1 MRQPMACFSR
11 AESARTEI
19 AFGLR
24 FSRAFA
30 WLFIWG
36 LALTGPAR
44 CDDLWVARS
53 RAVRAAVDKVAA
65 AVVNVELVGVAQAA
79 VGEVAADA
87 PTVAVAVDGQG
98 HFLASSMI
106 VRGNPTSII
115 CVTPGGRRGVA
126 KVVAQDHLRQ
136 VVLLKTEPDLGGETS
151 EVKPLSL
158 WDGVPTVG
166 QTVIAVGRHVG
177 SQTPAVATGILS
189 GTDRNWGLALQ
200 TDARVSSAFYGGV
213 LIDLKGRVLGVIV
226 PMVPDGGA
234 ETETDWYD
242 SGIAFAIPSSALLAR
257 LPALIAGQ
265 DIRRGLLGI
274 VPKESDPY
282 VESTEIAAVRPRS
295 PADRAGLRGGD
306 VIVSI
311 DASDVR
317 SHREVKQMLGGRD
330 AGDKISVRVSRGSE
344 TIDLP
349 IELVSEIPPV
359 SPQRLGIVISQRSSA
374 ADANK
379 AEGEKVADGNGS
391 GLVVT
396 GIVTGSPADGKLKV
410 GDILSAFGGTPVKD
424 IDNLRRQVFS
434 LDPEKATAVAVVREG
449 EAANLELRSASI
461 IAIDPKDFPDSLRYK
476 PAEDE
481 RWEVRDFTVPDV
493 ANKAV
498 IVAPTKGD
506 AGRVDGADSPGRLLG
521 LVILLADPGETDL
534 NRAAEAWV
542 QPARDSGMVVCLV
555 APAAEDRWSGEEIDL
570 PRRLAAA
577 IRQNL
582 KIDRVRQVIGGIG
595 KGSGASLAM
604 AAAILRPGTFQ
615 GLTLRNDARPPGIQL
630 RENEASSALQMWIV
644 PGEDADPPA
653 WKEPLEKLG
662 YPVFNGQS
670 DPAAILAWGRSL
682 AAI

>member
-1 MRQPMACFSR
+1 MRQPMACFSC

-30 WLFIWG
+30 WLVMWG
-36 LALTGPAR
+36 FALTGPAR

-65 AVVNVELVGVAQAA
+65 AVVNVELVGVAQTA

-115 CVTPGGRRGVA
+115 CVTPGGRRAVA

-136 VVLLKTEPDLGGETS
+136 VVLLKTEADLGGES
-151 EVKPLSL
+151 AEVKPLSL
-158 WDGVPTVG
+158 WDGVSAVG

-257 LPALIAGQ
+257 LPSLIAGQ

-306 VIVSI
+306 VILSI
-311 DASDVR
+311 DGSDVR

-330 AGDKISVRVSRGSE
+330 AGDKISVRVRRGSE

-359 SPQRLGIVISQRSSA
+359 SPQRLGIVVSQSSSI
-374 ADANK
+374 ADASK

-396 GIVTGSPADGKLKV
+396 GIVTGSPADGKLNV
-410 GDILSAFGGTPVKD
+410 GDILSALDGTPVKD

-434 LDPEKATAVAVVREG
+434 LDPDKATAVAVVREG
-449 EAANLELRSASI
+449 KAANLELRSASI
-461 IAIDPKDFPDSLRYK
+461 MAIDPKDFPDSLRYK

-481 RWEVRDFTVPDV
+481 RWEVRDFAVPDV

-498 IVAPTKGD
+498 IVAPRKGD
-506 AGRVDGADSPGRLLG
+506 AGSVDGVDSSLLG
-521 LVILLADPGETDL
+521 LAILLADPGETDL
-534 NRAAEAWV
+534 KRAAEAWV
-542 QPARDSGMVVCLV
+542 QPAQDSGMVVCLV

-582 KIDRVRQVIGGIG
+582 KIDPVRQVIGGIG

-615 GLTLRNDARPPGIQL
+615 GLTIRNDARPPGIRL

-644 PGEDADPPA
+644 PGEDPDPPA

-670 DPAAILAWGRSL
+670 DPGAILAWGRSL